1 MSEQSNSTNET
12 LPDFIKPYQNIFY
25 KGNLYCHTCDVYV
38 NSQAQLSSHNK
49 TLKHLNLE
57 KNDKNDKILKITPTS
72 NKSPDRSKITIK
84 PEHFECTLCQVL
96 LNSRVQM
103 EQHLQSKRHRC
114 LLFEISSRQNWV
126 VYADNCEPC
135 NYYVFV

>member
-1 MSEQSNSTNET
+1 MSEQSNSTNEP

-57 KNDKNDKILKITPTS
+57 KNDKNDKILRVDSMKKNFFRKIL
-72 NKSPDRSKITIK
+72 RFKIW
-84 PEHFECTLCQVL
+84 
-96 LNSRVQM
+96 VQ
-103 EQHLQSKRHRC
+103 K
-114 LLFEISSRQNWV
+114 LFTNPKI
-126 VYADNCEPC
+126 
-135 NYYVFV
+135 